1 MRGSKLA
8 AKHGF
13 KFFETSAKLDRNIND
28 VFMTAAREVLSRSSL
43 NGFSGNIRLDG
54 VGKGAGAADG
64 ERKERGGCC

>member
-8 AKHGF
+8 AKYGF
-13 KFFETSAKLDRNIND
+13 KFFETSAKLNRNIND

-54 VGKGAGAADG
+54 VSKGPGAPDG